1 MMFGTRRARTSTS
14 IGDPPMPV
22 RSHACAHPAHRA
34 LVILAAALGLA
45 QPALADRKEHATRAP
60 LSIPHLP
67 AYTQEC
73 AVCHVAYPPG
83 MLPAVSWQHLMS
95 SLRLHYG
102 TDASLDPA
110 TVKQL
115 SAWLTANAGT
125 YKRVAEAPPEDRIT
139 RSAWFIRKHDE
150 VPAATWKRAVVKSAA
165 NCNACHARADQGD
178 FSERNVR
185 IPR

>member
-1 MMFGTRRARTSTS
+1 MMFGARHARTSTS
-14 IGDPPMPV
+14 IGDPLMPV
-22 RSHACAHPAHRA
+22 RPRACAHPARRA
-34 LVILAAALGLA
+34 LVIMIAALGLA
-45 QPALADRKEHATRAP
+45 QPALADSNEHATRAP
-60 LSIPHLP
+60 LSLPPLP

-83 MLPAVSWQHLMS
+83 MLPAVSWQRLMS
-95 SLRLHYG
+95 NLGRHYG
-102 TDASLDPA
+102 TDASLEPA
-110 TVKQL
+110 TVREL

-150 VPAATWKRAVVKSAA
+150 VPAATWKRAAVKSAA

-178 FSERNVR
+178 FNERNVR

>member
-1 MMFGTRRARTSTS
+1 M
-14 IGDPPMPV
+14 
-22 RSHACAHPAHRA
+22 
-34 LVILAAALGLA
+34 AAPDL
-45 QPALADRKEHATRAP
+45 E
-60 LSIPHLP
+60 
-67 AYTQEC
+67 
-73 AVCHVAYPPG
+73 PG
-83 MLPAVSWQHLMS
+83 
-95 SLRLHYG
+95 RHYG
-102 TDASLDPA
+102 TDASLEPA
-110 TVKQL
+110 TVKEL

-150 VPAATWKRAVVKSAA
+150 APATAWKLAAVKSAA